1 MHDLFQSAVHSAEPF
16 LKGSIIDLGLV
27 LVGTPVFWNPAIEPD
42 GEPGVL
48 RVDDEEVEAPPTRR
62 VPV

>member
-1 MHDLFQSAVHSAEPF
+1 MHDLFHSAVQPAEPF

-42 GEPGVL
+42 GELGVL
-48 RVDDEEVEAPPTRR
+48 RVDDEEVEVPTARR
-62 VPV
+62 LPF